1 MISTQEAVLIELVRV
16 NTLNMAAIYIENYIQ
31 HNGFLSDE
39 AGNVVK
45 NYLRRKWM
53 EFEDFLFGLLENTIR
68 TVQASEVSAKYV
80 PGKGTIISIDGKG
93 SDVTILSLIIARR
106 IILDSPT
113 SIEQYCEMLKQAV
126 AKDMENEL
134 EDTKDIFIDV
144 CVKN

>member
-1 MISTQEAVLIELVRV
+1 
-16 NTLNMAAIYIENYIQ
+16 
-31 HNGFLSDE
+31 
-39 AGNVVK
+39 
-45 NYLRRKWM
+45 M
-53 EFEDFLFGLLENTIR
+53 EFKDFLFRLLENAVR
-68 TVQASEVSAKYV
+68 MVQASEVSAKYV
-80 PGKGTIISIDGKG
+80 PDKGTIISIDGKG